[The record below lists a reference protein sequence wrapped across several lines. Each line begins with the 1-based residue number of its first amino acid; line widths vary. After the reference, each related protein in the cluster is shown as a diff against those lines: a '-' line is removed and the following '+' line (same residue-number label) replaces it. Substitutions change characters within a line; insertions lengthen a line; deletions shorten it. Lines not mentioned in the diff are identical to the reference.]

1 MKERDNLAVEND
13 SLKRE
18 KSELEQVIEGV
29 KKEVEALNSEKL
41 ADTQQLED
49 LKRKNIEA
57 Q

>member
-1 MKERDNLAVEND
+1 MIKERDNLAVEND

-49 LKRKNIEA
+49 
-57 Q
+57 